1 MIWSLENKCSWRLL
15 PSLQNV
21 LLTIFAIA
29 YSSSLLS
36 ATDPETNLV
45 STNQSK
51 LPKDVRLEPLKDLN
65 GYFPMKVPQSVEEW
79 EKRAEVV
86 RNQMQVATGLY
97 PWPTKTPLNPV
108 IHGKIDRG
116 DYTIEKVYFESM
128 PGFFVTGNLYRPKGV
143 TKPAPAILCPHGHW
157 ANGRFYDAGE
167 EATKREIAA
176 GAELFPDSGRSPL
189 QARCVH
195 LARMGC
201 VVFHYDM
208 LGNADS
214 QQITAA
220 IVHGFAKQRPEMN
233 TSENWGLFSP
243 QAESHLQSIMGLQ
256 TWNSIRSVDFVLT
269 LPDVDPN
276 RIGVTGASGGGTQT
290 MILAALDDRIKA
302 SFPAVMVSTSMQGGC
317 TCENCCLLRINT
329 GNIEFAA
336 LFAPKPQA
344 MTAANDWTKEMST
357 KGFPEIKQLYALYGK
372 ANEVALS
379 DHTEF
384 GHNYNAVSRKA
395 MYELMNKAFNL
406 NADVIERDYTRSSI
420 EEMSVWNA
428 DHPQP
433 ESGEAFERKLMK
445 QWLDDSQS
453 LIAKQLPT
461 DKASHQKFQGFMHT
475 ALSSIF
481 GRGFSEAL
489 NTETDL
495 EFDQAVKEE
504 RDGYFYFAGQIKKST
519 RSEVIPV
526 IMLQPKSWNK
536 QVVIW
541 TSETGKQLVADA
553 NSQPTEAASKMLQS
567 GFAVIGAD
575 LFMQGDFLD
584 GSEPVT
590 KARKVAENRESAA
603 YSFGY
608 NYTLFAQRAQDIVSL
623 VAFAKSHERSPS
635 AVHLVAL
642 DKTGPIATTARAL
655 CGNNVSRAAINTHG
669 FRFGQVNDYLSVD
682 FVPGAAKYGDI
693 DGLLAVAAPGEILL
707 AGEGETVPAM
717 MSKTYDALG
726 ARSKIT
732 KIAQPAI
739 DQVIDWLIKK

>member
-1 MIWSLENKCSWRLL
+1 MTWSLSANRLFREL
-15 PSLQNV
+15 ACLRFAFMILV
-21 LLTIFAIA
+21 LSGG
-29 YSSSLLS
+29 SSNMLL
-36 ATDPETNLV
+36 ATDPSGNLASV
-45 STNQSK
+45 SDSK
-51 LPKDVRLEPLKDLN
+51 VPKDVRLEPLKDLN
-65 GYFPMKVPQSVEEW
+65 GYFPMTVPKSIDEW
-79 EKRAEVV
+79 EKRAQVV
-86 RNQMQVATGLY
+86 RNQIQVATGLY
-97 PWPTKTPLNPV
+97 PLPTKTPVNV
-108 IHGKIDRG
+108 VVHGKIDRG

-128 PGFFVTGNLYRPKGV
+128 PGFYVTGNLYRPKGI
-143 TKPAPAILCPHGHW
+143 TKPVPAVLCPHGHW

-167 EATKREIAA
+167 EPTKKEIAA

-201 VVFHYDM
+201 IVFHYDM

-233 TSENWGLFSP
+233 TPENWGLFSP

-256 TWNSIRSVDFVLT
+256 TWNSIRSVDFVLS
-269 LPDVDPN
+269 LPDVDAN

-290 MILAALDDRIKA
+290 MLLAALDDRIKA
-302 SFPAVMVSTSMQGGC
+302 SFPAVMVSTAMQGGC

-372 ANEVALS
+372 ADEVALS

-395 MYELMNKAFNL
+395 MYELMNRAFAL
-406 NADVIERDYTRSSI
+406 NADVNERDFTRSSI
-420 EEMSVWNA
+420 AEMSVWDA
-428 DHPQP
+428 DHPAP
-433 ESGEAFERKLMK
+433 EGGEAFERKLLK
-445 QWLDDSQS
+445 QWHADNQSQ
-453 LIAKQLPT
+453 IAKHLPT
-461 DKASHQKFQGFMHT
+461 DKASFQKFQGFMHT

-481 GRGFSEAL
+481 GRGFSDEL

-504 RDGYFYFAGQIKKST
+504 RDEYFYFAGQVKKST
-519 RSEVIPV
+519 RGEVVPV
-526 IMLQPKSWNK
+526 IMLHPKNWNK

-541 TSETGKQLVADA
+541 TSESGKQIVAGADG
-553 NSQPTEAASKMLQS
+553 QPSDAASKMLKA

-584 GSEPVT
+584 GGQPIS

-642 DKTGPIATTARAL
+642 DKTGPIAVAARAL
-655 CGNNVSRAAINTHG
+655 CGNNIARAAMNTYG
-669 FRFGQVNDYLSVD
+669 FRFGQVTDYLSVD
-682 FVPGAAKYGDI
+682 FVPGAAKYGDL
-693 DGLLAVAAPGEILL
+693 DGLLAAAAPGEILL
-707 AGEGETVPAM
+707 AGESSGTIPV
-717 MSKTYDALG
+717 MSKAYSAVG
-726 ARSKIT
+726 ASSKLTIENDVE
-732 KIAQPAI
+732 PAK
-739 DQVIDWLIKK
+739 VIDWLLKK